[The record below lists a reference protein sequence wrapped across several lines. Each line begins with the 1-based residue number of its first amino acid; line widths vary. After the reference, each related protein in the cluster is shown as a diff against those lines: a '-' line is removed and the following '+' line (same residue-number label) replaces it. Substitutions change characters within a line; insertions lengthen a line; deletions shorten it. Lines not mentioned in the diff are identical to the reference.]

1 MHAWGLCAWR
11 QHAWQMAPEA
21 NSEAAPTPTHLGQDQ
36 RLKFSTLAQESGM
49 MMSTAAAIW
58 MRGKGGGSLFLFKE
72 DVMGR
77 MRGLCSNGSGVSRTM
92 GMHDEGSVQHR
103 VGPLVQQW
111 GRSEPSDREDLCS
124 GMLMTCRY

>member
-1 MHAWGLCAWR
+1 MPHTCSTSSVVGRGRSCSAHLLMKD
-11 QHAWQMAPEA
+11 MAVEVTR
-21 NSEAAPTPTHLGQDQ
+21 SEGEGEEEKKRRRLGG
-36 RLKFSTLAQESGM
+36 ESGW
-49 MMSTAAAIW
+49 AGG
-58 MRGKGGGSLFLFKE
+58 RGRWGGGSLFLFKE

-111 GRSEPSDREDLCS
+111 GRSEPSDRDDLCS